1 MEEGLGAKEGGGEW
15 EAPGCPRVQV
25 KVNVD
30 CPPCVDRLR
39 LASPPKAQICM
50 NSFTVA
56 PRNWEFDLTDIF
68 ANLGKVTVGSQ
79 DHLVSFDLKMI
90 LINKGHIMEVAG

>member
-1 MEEGLGAKEGGGEW
+1 
-15 EAPGCPRVQV
+15 
-25 KVNVD
+25 
-30 CPPCVDRLR
+30 
-39 LASPPKAQICM
+39 M